1 MTDTDRLSPEEV
13 AALEG
18 TPPLADQDAFVEPH
32 EIEHPDE
39 PTDTERYEGDGVV
52 APQPL
57 SAGIFDELTRLDDRP
72 GETDDPNVAAEEGE
86 TWVPPIDPPVV
97 ADATSPDGMTVAAGF
112 GSTALDEPF
121 DADHHSSLLPVE
133 DEVTAR
139 VREALLADAR
149 TSRLAGRVAVET
161 DGGTVTVAGVV
172 DDLEDG
178 DLLAEVA
185 SAVTGVTEVVDRTEV
200 EGL

>member
-1 MTDTDRLSPEEV
+1 MTDTDHLPPEDI

-18 TPPLADQDAFVEPH
+18 TPPAADQDAFVEPQ
-32 EIEHPDE
+32 EIERPDE
-39 PTDTERYEGDGVV
+39 PTDTERYEGDGLAV
-52 APQPL
+52 AAPL
-57 SAGIFDELTRLDDRP
+57 AAGIFDELTRLDDRP

-86 TWVPPIDPPVV
+86 AWVPPIDPPVV
-97 ADATSPDGMTVAAGF
+97 ADAASPDGMTVAAGF

-121 DADHHSSLLPVE
+121 DADHHSSLLPAD

-149 TSRLAGRVAVET
+149 TSRLAGRVDVDT
-161 DGGTVTVAGVV
+161 DGGTVTIAGSV

-185 SAVTGVTEVVDRTEV
+185 SAVTGVTEVIDETVVD
-200 EGL
+200 GL